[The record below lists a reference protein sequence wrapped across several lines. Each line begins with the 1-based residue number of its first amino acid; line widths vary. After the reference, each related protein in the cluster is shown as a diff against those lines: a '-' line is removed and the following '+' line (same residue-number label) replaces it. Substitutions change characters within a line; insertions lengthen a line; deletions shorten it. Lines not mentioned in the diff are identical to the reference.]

1 MAVATAGVVEVRVA
15 APNELDQLIDELEN
29 IVAAERPFALLVE
42 GPPNLDAWQRLLWGS
57 PQARRRLR
65 RLRPALGTWCVGS
78 AHVVAEGREALT
90 RAALRPAELA
100 WGCTAAA
107 FADRGQARHWLDAR
121 MAA

>member
-15 APNELDQLIDELEN
+15 APRELDQLIDELER
-29 IVAAERPFALLVE
+29 IVAAERPFALLVD
-42 GPPNLDAWQRLLWGS
+42 GPRDLDAWQRLLWGS

-78 AHVVAEGREALT
+78 AHVVDGCEALT

-100 WGCTAAA
+100 WGCAAAA
-107 FADRGQARHWLDAR
+107 FDDRGQARSWLDAR